1 MLLGNKGIINSINN
15 LIERQN
21 MLMTESQL
29 RMIIKKSIILE
40 EKNKKED
47 AAENNEDLTAVVEE
61 LEEMPAGFFSKLETI
76 VDKDVKNAEEQP
88 MGDESLIILAA
99 STLVSGPIIMK
110 GIKWI
115 AKKMA
120 AGLQKLG
127 LNDAGEDVWWTG
139 LAMDDPNC
147 WYHKW
152 HHFYQSNC
160 EAMGK
165 LILKLFGNS
174 EPTEREIHQAGN
186 VVFLTCVIVMG
197 IMSGAGVLHALHDHK
212 FWLTCGETLISC
224 IESTEVLML
233 LSTICAVAMGHD
245 INKHAEEHGI
255 ESTVSA

>member
-1 MLLGNKGIINSINN
+1 MIGVIY
-15 LIERQN
+15 

-29 RMIIKKSIILE
+29 RTIIKKSIILE
-40 EKNKKED
+40 EKKKEE

-76 VDKDVKNAEEQP
+76 VDKDIKNAEEQP
-88 MGDESLIILAA
+88 IGDEALLILAA
-99 STLVSGPIIMK
+99 STLVSGPIILK

-120 AGLQKLG
+120 AGLKKIG

-152 HHFYQSNC
+152 HHFYQDNC
-160 EAMGK
+160 ESMGE
-165 LILKLFGNS
+165 LILKLFGNK
-174 EPTEREIHQAGN
+174 EPTEAEITQAGN
-186 VVFLTCVIVMG
+186 VVFLTCTIVMG
-197 IMSGAGVLHALHDHK
+197 LMSGAGVMHALHGHNL
-212 FWLTCGETLISC
+212 WLTCGEALISC
-224 IESTEVLML
+224 IESTEILML
-233 LSTICAVAMGHD
+233 LNTICAVALGQD
-245 INKHAEEHGI
+245 VARHAKDHGV